1 MQQVVNALIENDVFV
16 ITSHTSPDGDNVGSC
31 IGLVKFLRKMGKK
44 AYYVLD
50 DYFPRNLSFIYNTE
64 KIYSSDEIKSIVKN
78 NEYVL
83 AALDCGDIRRLEIDE
98 DIIRNSNMLIN
109 IDHHKSNNF
118 FGDVH
123 YVKDDAS
130 STCELVYNILKEID
144 SKAIDY
150 EVAMA
155 LYTGLVTDT
164 GNFMYESATESSF
177 LMAADLIG
185 KGIDKQKIVRNI
197 YQSDSFDYVKLVSDV
212 TATLEKQGKI
222 AHMLLEQEMLRK
234 HDVDY
239 SDTESLVN
247 IAINIDEVEIGILFK
262 EKEEN
267 LIKVSFRS
275 KQWANVNEIAKRFGG
290 GGHERAAGCSIDA
303 DMPEAVKM
311 VLEHVREYMKIH
323 GRDN

>member
-1 MQQVVNALIENDVFV
+1 MQQVVNALMNNEVFV
-16 ITSHTSPDGDNVGSC
+16 ITSHTSPDGDNAGSC
-31 IGLVKFLRKMGKK
+31 IGLVKFLKKMGKK

-50 DYFPRNLSFIYNTE
+50 DYFPQNLSFIYNTE
-64 KIYSSDEIKSIVKN
+64 KIYSSDEIKSIIKSDK
-78 NEYVL
+78 YVL
-83 AALDCGDIRRLEIDE
+83 AALDCGDIKRLEIDE
-98 DIIRNSNMLIN
+98 NIIRNSSLLLN
-109 IDHHKSNNF
+109 IDHHKSNDL
-118 FGDVH
+118 FGDIN

-130 STCELVYNILKEID
+130 STCELVYNILEEID
-144 SKAIDY
+144 SSLIDY
-150 EVAMA
+150 DIAMA

-164 GNFMYESATESSF
+164 GNFMYESASESSF
-177 LMAADLIG
+177 LMAAELIG

-197 YQSDSFDYVKLVSDV
+197 YQSDSFNYVKLVSDV

-234 HDVDY
+234 HDVNY

-247 IAINIDEVEIGILFK
+247 IAINIDEVEVGILFK
-262 EKEEN
+262 EKEKN

-275 KQWANVNEIAKRFGG
+275 KQWANVNEIAKQFGG

-303 DMPEAVKM
+303 TMQEAVVM
-311 VLEHVREYMKIH
+311 VLDHAREYMKLH